1 MSRSYARSRP
11 NLPNPP
17 LSSNKRRRAYVIEAS
32 TLFIW
37 SYLPCVPHAGCDNV
51 AVSSKRR
58 FRLLLQLNADFLRK
72 RAQGDHF
79 DILTKGSLLRP
90 PNGTKSKNHHGY
102 LLGYFPLTISAKRNE
117 GVAEVYIPMARAG

>member
-1 MSRSYARSRP
+1 MSLRP
-11 NLPNPP
+11 L
-17 LSSNKRRRAYVIEAS
+17 RF
-32 TLFIW
+32 LFGATCPV
-37 SYLPCVPHAGCDNV
+37 SHTPVADNV

-90 PNGTKSKNHHGY
+90 PNSTKSKNHREYFSGS
-102 LLGYFPLTISAKRNE
+102 FPLAISALSL
-117 GVAEVYIPMARAG
+117 IHI